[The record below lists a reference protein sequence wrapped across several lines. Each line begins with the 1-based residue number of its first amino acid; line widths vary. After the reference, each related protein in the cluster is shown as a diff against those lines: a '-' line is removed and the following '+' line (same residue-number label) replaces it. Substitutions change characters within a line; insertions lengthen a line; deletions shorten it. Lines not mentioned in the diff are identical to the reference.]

1 MDFSSRQLRA
11 FHLVARH
18 RSFARAAEVLLLTPS
33 GLSVLIREL
42 ERQVG
47 FRLFDRTTRQVS
59 LTALG
64 GELLAVTE
72 PSLSTLDA
80 AVSRIGQ
87 TAIGGERWISV
98 GTTPWIA
105 ANVLPP
111 AIRQFRERRPELRV
125 RLFDGWLSEIQQ
137 RVQAGKLDMGVGIF
151 RNAPGVRRIPF
162 FGFALMLVSPDQGAA
177 INNVPTRWSSLNGHR
192 LISLTNDY
200 PHQLIID
207 KQLAKAGVSCT
218 GGLTV
223 KLLETQIALV
233 EANEGIAVIPSF
245 GMLACRNRKVTMSDL
260 TDPVVNLN
268 FYQISNRGSR
278 LSEEAKEFSD
288 FLQMYIASCA
298 GASRVQVPLSRKAH
312 DEK

>member
-18 RSFARAAEVLLLTPS
+18 RSFARAAEALLITPS

-47 FRLFDRTTRQVS
+47 FRLFDRTTRHVS

-64 GELLAVTE
+64 SELLAVTE

-80 AVSRIGQ
+80 AMSRVAQ
-87 TAIGGERWISV
+87 TVKGRERSISI
-98 GTTPWIA
+98 GTTPWLA

-111 AIRQFRERRPELRV
+111 AIRLFRERHPDLRI
-125 RLFDGWLSEIQQ
+125 RLFDGWLDEIEQ

-151 RNAPGVRRIPF
+151 KKAPGIRRVPLF
-162 FGFALMLVSPDQGAA
+162 SFALMLVSPDQGAA
-177 INNVPTRWSSLNGHR
+177 VKRVPTRWSSLKGHR
-192 LISLTNDY
+192 MISLTDDY

-207 KQLAKAGVSCT
+207 KQLTRSGSVCAG
-218 GGLTV
+218 GQIV

-245 GMLACRNRKVTMSDL
+245 GMLACRNRKVTMSEL
-260 TDPVVNLN
+260 IDPIVNLN
-268 FYQISNRGSR
+268 FHQISNRGSR
-278 LSEEAKEFSD
+278 LSDEAQEFSE
-288 FLQMYIASCA
+288 FLKMYLASWA
-298 GASRVQVPLSRKAH
+298 GNSRSQ
-312 DEK
+312 